1 MLRFGRKAAK
11 AFARRAIHLRGSH
24 AGPWLRYGSRMR
36 TLYLLRHGKAE
47 SVTSGGRDY
56 DRALAPRGQRDSTR
70 MGAHLAECPDPPRW
84 FLCSP
89 ARRATQTLDC
99 VRESLPLGDDGEFQQ
114 NLYLASAEQIFER
127 VCEVDDMVDSL
138 LVVGHNPGLEQLAA
152 SLIRPPKR
160 DPHAWVLPN
169 FPTAA
174 LAMLRF
180 DVDRWFDLAPR
191 CGEMVF
197 TTPKRLAATR

>member
-1 MLRFGRKAAK
+1 
-11 AFARRAIHLRGSH
+11 
-24 AGPWLRYGSRMR
+24 MR

-47 SVTSGGRDY
+47 PGAPGGRDY
-56 DRALAPRGQRDSTR
+56 DRGLAPRGLRDSTR
-70 MGAHLAECPDPPRW
+70 MGAHLAECCDPPRW

-89 ARRATQTLDC
+89 ARRAAQTLDC

-127 VCEVDDMVDSL
+127 VCEVEETVDSL

-152 SLIRPPKR
+152 SLGRPPKG
-160 DPHAWVLPN
+160 DPQAWLPPN

-174 LAMLRF
+174 LAMLCF

-191 CGEMVF
+191 CGEIVF
-197 TTPKRLAATR
+197 TTPKQLAATR

>member
-1 MLRFGRKAAK
+1 
-11 AFARRAIHLRGSH
+11 
-24 AGPWLRYGSRMR
+24 MR

-47 SVTSGGRDY
+47 SGAPGGRDY
-56 DRALAPRGQRDSTR
+56 DRALAPRGLRESAR
-70 MGAHLAECPDPPRW
+70 MGVHLAECSDPPSW

-89 ARRATQTLDC
+89 AKRAAETLAR
-99 VRESLPLGDDGEFQQ
+99 VRESLPLGEDGEFQQ
-114 NLYLASAEQIFER
+114 HLYLASDEQIFES
-127 VCEVDDMVDSL
+127 VCEVDDTVDSL

-152 SLIRPPKR
+152 SLARPPEVE
-160 DPHAWVLPN
+160 PHAWAPPN

-191 CGEMVF
+191 RGEIVF
-197 TTPKRLAATR
+197 TTPKQLAATR

>member
-1 MLRFGRKAAK
+1 
-11 AFARRAIHLRGSH
+11 
-24 AGPWLRYGSRMR
+24 MR

-47 SVTSGGRDY
+47 SGAPGGRDY
-56 DRALAPRGQRDSTR
+56 DRALAPRGLRDSAR
-70 MGAHLAECPDPPRW
+70 MGAHLAECAVPPRF

-89 ARRATQTLDC
+89 ARRAAQTLDR
-99 VRESLPLGDDGEFQQ
+99 VRESLPLGDAGEFQR

-127 VCEVDDMVDSL
+127 VCEVDDSVDSL

-152 SLIRPPKR
+152 TLARPLQG
-160 DPHAWVLPN
+160 DPDSWALPN

-180 DVDRWFDLAPR
+180 DVDAWFDLAPSL
-191 CGEMVF
+191 GEFVL
-197 TTPKRLAATR
+197 TTPKQLAATR